1 MLRRLAWL
9 VPLLAIAGC
18 GFFRGLV
25 KHEPA
30 EFSPDAMDHLGD
42 AAFAQLRGA
51 ASRPAEPH
59 ARAIAR
65 CVVRALV
72 RGVQRPG
79 GDGWEVVVFDD
90 PSAVAFAFP
99 GGKVGVHTGLI
110 ASSRDDDTLA
120 AVVAHGIGHVL
131 GGHAGGRVATLYRA
145 RYATQIINAI
155 DESSPNAQR
164 TLFGAL
170 GAAPPVGT
178 LLPFTEEQ
186 EVEAD
191 RLGLGLMAQAGFD
204 PAQSVALA
212 RSDDGEGVAPD
223 FRRAHPPSPQRAGA
237 LEAHLPVARR
247 SFESLRRDGRLPHC
261 EDAAPPTD
269 RESPA

>member
-30 EFSPDAMDHLGD
+30 VFSPVAMDHLGD
-42 AAFAQLRGA
+42 AAFAQLKDA
-51 ASRPAEPH
+51 MPRPAERH
-59 ARAIAR
+59 SRAVAR

-72 RGVQRPG
+72 RDVQRPG
-79 GDGWEVVVFDD
+79 GDGWEVVIFDE
-90 PSAVAFAFP
+90 PSAAAFAFP
-99 GGKVGVHTGLI
+99 GGKIGVHTGLI
-110 ASSRDDDTLA
+110 ATSDDGDTLA
-120 AVVAHGIGHVL
+120 VVVAHGIGHVL
-131 GGHAGGRVATLYRA
+131 GEHAAGRVAILYRA

-155 DESSPNAQR
+155 DDSSPTAQR

-178 LLPFTEEQ
+178 LLPFSEDQ
-186 EVEAD
+186 EAEAD
-191 RLGLGLMAQAGFD
+191 RLGLDLMAQAGFD

-212 RSDDGEGVAPD
+212 RSEDGDGIAPD
-223 FRRAHPPSPQRAGA
+223 FRRTHPPSPQRADA
-237 LEAHLPVARR
+237 LEARLPGARR
-247 SFESLRRDGRLPHC
+247 SFESLRKDGRLPHC
-261 EDAAPPTD
+261 GDAAPPAD
-269 RESPA
+269 QESPA

>member
-9 VPLLAIAGC
+9 VPLLAVAGC

-25 KHEPA
+25 KHAPTAFPPE
-30 EFSPDAMDHLGD
+30 AMDHLGD
-42 AAFAQLRGA
+42 AAFAQLKA
-51 ASRPAEPH
+51 ATPRPAERRS
-59 ARAIAR
+59 RAVAR

-79 GDGWEVVVFDD
+79 GDGWEVVVFDE
-90 PSAVAFAFP
+90 PSALAFAFP

-110 ASSRDDDTLA
+110 ATSGDSDRLA
-120 AVVAHGIGHVL
+120 AVIAHGIGHVL
-131 GGHAGGRVATLYRA
+131 AEHAAGRVATLYRA
-145 RYATQIINAI
+145 RFATQIINAI
-155 DESSPNAQR
+155 GSSSPNAQR

-178 LLPFTEEQ
+178 LLPFTEDQ
-186 EVEAD
+186 EAAAD
-191 RLGLGLMAQAGFD
+191 RLGLDLMAQAGFD

-212 RSDDGEGVAPD
+212 RSADGDGVAPD
-223 FRRAHPPSPQRAGA
+223 FRRTHPPSSQRAGA
-237 LEAHLPVARR
+237 LESRLPEARR
-247 SFESLRRDGRLPHC
+247 SFESLRKDGRLPRC
-261 EDAAPPTD
+261 EIAAPPGD